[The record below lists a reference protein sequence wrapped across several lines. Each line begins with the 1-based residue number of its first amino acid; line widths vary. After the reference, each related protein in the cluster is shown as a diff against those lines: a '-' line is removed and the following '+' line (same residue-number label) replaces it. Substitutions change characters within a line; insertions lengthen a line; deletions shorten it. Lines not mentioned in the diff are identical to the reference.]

1 MTLHEN
7 EKLFRQSV
15 EFTAQQMGIPT
26 IYVEKDY
33 WVTYV
38 LKVLFTSEL
47 KSKLVFK
54 GGTALS
60 KCFQLIDR
68 FSEDVDLVI
77 LRNEVDSGYE
87 LKKTIT
93 KVSKILNKTLP
104 EIEVEKVTHKMGMNR
119 KTAHSYNKS
128 FQGKYGQVRDAIIVE
143 ATWLGNHEP
152 YIDKNVQSFIAEM
165 MKNSNQDDL
174 INTYNLNPF
183 LVNALM
189 PIRTL
194 CEKIMSLVRF
204 SYSENPIMDL
214 GMKIRHTYDLYF
226 LLNDKEINTF
236 FESKQFEEMLFKV
249 ANDDVVSFKNN
260 NKWLKYHPG
269 DALIFRETEAVWKKL
284 SPIYNQDFKNL
295 VYGVFPNEKEI
306 LKTLNLI
313 QKRIEKIPWNLSV

>member
-15 EFTAQQMGIPT
+15 AFTAQQMSIKA

-33 WVTYV
+33 WVTYA

-60 KCFQLIDR
+60 KCFQLIER
-68 FSEDVDLVI
+68 FSEDVDLVV
-77 LRNEVDSGYE
+77 LRNQVESGNE

-93 KVSKILNKTLP
+93 KVSKILSETLP
-104 EIEVEKVTHKMGMNR
+104 EIEVENVTHKMGMNR

-128 FQGKYGQVRDAIIVE
+128 FQGKYGQVRDVIIVE

-152 YIDKNVQSFIAEM
+152 YIAKNVQSFIYEM
-165 MKNSNQDDL
+165 MKKSNQADL

-183 LVNALM
+183 PVNALM
-189 PIRTL
+189 PTRTL

-204 SYSENPIMDL
+204 SYGENPIEDL
-214 GMKIRHTYDLYF
+214 GMKIRHPYDLYF
-226 LLNDKEINTF
+226 LLKDKKIKSF
-236 FESKQFEEMLFKV
+236 FDSKHFDEMLFKV

-260 NKWLKYHPG
+260 NKWLIYHPV
-269 DALIFRETEAVWKKL
+269 DALIFNETEDVWKKL
-284 SPIYNQDFKNL
+284 SPIYNEDFKDL
-295 VYGVFPNEKEI
+295 VYGALPDEKEV

-313 QKRIEKIPWNLSV
+313 RKRIEKMPWNLSV